1 MSTVNTKIVCCI
13 STKVKIYVRFATK
26 LLMQKTKYNFIK
38 YVEKHYLGFHNTLLL
53 CGISNVLIL
62 VELEKQAIVNG
73 STLVFFSVWLTTT
86 NY

>member
-1 MSTVNTKIVCCI
+1 
-13 STKVKIYVRFATK
+13 
-26 LLMQKTKYNFIK
+26 MQKTKYNFIK
-38 YVEKHYLGFHNTLLL
+38 YVEKHILVFTIGYCYAELALWVATL
-53 CGISNVLIL
+53 LIL